1 MWHDT
6 SSLNTHTTNI
16 TNMIEFI
23 VRIFESVP
31 HSVTTILIA
40 ALPVAELRGAIP
52 IAIYVYG
59 MDPWMAYILGV
70 IGNMLPVVP
79 LLLFLE
85 SVSNYLRRW
94 VFWDVFFN
102 WLFTRT
108 YHRHNAKFERYGTIA
123 LCMFVAVPL
132 PVTGAWTGCAAAF
145 VFGIQFR
152 HALIAVLAGVMLA
165 GIIVTSASM
174 GMLNLLKLEIW

>member
-1 MWHDT
+1 
-6 SSLNTHTTNI
+6 
-16 TNMIEFI
+16 MIDAI
-23 VRIFESVP
+23 IRLFESIP
-31 HSVTTILIA
+31 HPVATMLMA
-40 ALPVAELRGAIP
+40 ALPVGELRVAIP
-52 IAIYVYG
+52 VAIGVYD
-59 MDPWMAYILGV
+59 MDPLTAYIAAV

-108 YHRHNAKFERYGTIA
+108 YHRHNGKFEKYGTIA
-123 LCMFVAVPL
+123 LLFFVAIPL

-152 HALIAVLAGVMLA
+152 HAFLAILGGVMLA
-165 GIIVTSASM
+165 GIIVTSIVLGGVGILDLM
-174 GMLNLLKLEIW
+174 

>member
-1 MWHDT
+1 MIDA
-6 SSLNTHTTNI
+6 I
-16 TNMIEFI
+16 TGL
-23 VRIFESVP
+23 FESVP
-31 HSVTTILIA
+31 PSVATILMA
-40 ALPVAELRGAIP
+40 ALPVGELRVAIP
-52 IAIYVYG
+52 VAIGVYG
-59 MDPWMAYILGV
+59 MDPLTAYVLAV

-108 YHRHNAKFERYGTIA
+108 YHRHNRKFEKYGTIA
-123 LCMFVAVPL
+123 LLFFVAIPL

-152 HALIAVLAGVMLA
+152 HAFLAILGGVMLA
-165 GIIVTSASM
+165 GIIVTSIVL
-174 GMLNLLKLEIW
+174 GGVGILDLL

>member
-1 MWHDT
+1 MIDA
-6 SSLNTHTTNI
+6 I
-16 TNMIEFI
+16 T
-23 VRIFESVP
+23 RLFESIP
-31 HSVTTILIA
+31 H
-40 ALPVAELRGAIP
+40 PVATALMAAMPVGELRVAIP
-52 IAIYVYG
+52 VAIGVYG
-59 MDPWMAYILGV
+59 MDPLTAYIVAV
-70 IGNMLPVVP
+70 IGNMLPVIP

-108 YHRHNAKFERYGTIA
+108 YHRHNGKFERYGTIA
-123 LCMFVAVPL
+123 LLFFVAIPL

-152 HALIAVLAGVMLA
+152 HAFLAILGGVMLA
-165 GIIVTSASM
+165 GIIVTSIVL
-174 GMLNLLKLEIW
+174 GGLGILDLL

>member
-1 MWHDT
+1 
-6 SSLNTHTTNI
+6 
-16 TNMIEFI
+16 MIDAI
-23 VRIFESVP
+23 IRLCESVP
-31 HSVTTILIA
+31 HLVATALLA
-40 ALPVAELRGAIP
+40 ALPVGELRVAIP
-52 IAIYVYG
+52 VAIGVYG
-59 MDPWMAYILGV
+59 MDPLTAYIVAV
-70 IGNMLPVVP
+70 IGNMLPVIP

-108 YHRHNAKFERYGTIA
+108 YHRHNGKFERYGIIA
-123 LCMFVAVPL
+123 LLFFVAIPL

-152 HALIAVLAGVMLA
+152 HAFLAILGGVMIA
-165 GIIVTSASM
+165 GILVTSIVLGGA
-174 GMLNLLKLEIW
+174 GILDLL

>member
-1 MWHDT
+1 MFGF
-6 SSLNTHTTNI
+6 LINFLMTHFSNI
-16 TNMIEFI
+16 HNRFI
-23 VRIFESVP
+23 
-31 HSVTTILIA
+31 
-40 ALPVAELRGAIP
+40 G
-52 IAIYVYG
+52 VYG
-59 MDPWMAYILGV
+59 MDLSTTYLVAV

-108 YHRHNAKFERYGTIA
+108 YRRHNGKFEKYGTIA
-123 LCMFVAVPL
+123 LLLFVAIPL

-145 VFGIQFR
+145 VFGIQFK
-152 HALIAVLAGVMLA
+152 HAFLAILGGVVLAGILVTSVVLGGA
-165 GIIVTSASM
+165 GI
-174 GMLNLLKLEIW
+174 LDLL

>member
-1 MWHDT
+1 MIDA
-6 SSLNTHTTNI
+6 I
-16 TNMIEFI
+16 TGLL
-23 VRIFESVP
+23 ESVP
-31 HSVTTILIA
+31 PAVATILMA
-40 ALPVAELRGAIP
+40 ALPIGELRVAIP
-52 IAIYVYG
+52 VAIGVYG
-59 MDPWMAYILGV
+59 MDPLTAYVLAV

-108 YHRHNAKFERYGTIA
+108 YRRHNGKFEKYGTIA
-123 LCMFVAVPL
+123 LLLFVAIPL

-145 VFGIQFR
+145 VFGIQFK
-152 HALIAVLAGVMLA
+152 HAFLAILGGVVLAGIL
-165 GIIVTSASM
+165 VTSVVL
-174 GMLNLLKLEIW
+174 GGVGILDLL

>member
-1 MWHDT
+1 MIDA
-6 SSLNTHTTNI
+6 I
-16 TNMIEFI
+16 TGL
-23 VRIFESVP
+23 FESVP
-31 HSVTTILIA
+31 PSFATMLMA
-40 ALPVAELRGAIP
+40 ALPVGELRVAIP
-52 IAIYVYG
+52 VAIGVYG
-59 MDPWMAYILGV
+59 MDPLTAYVLAV

-123 LCMFVAVPL
+123 LLLFVAVPL

-152 HALIAVLAGVMLA
+152 HAFIAILAGVMLA
-165 GIIVTSASM
+165 GIIVTSITLGGM
-174 GMLNLLKLEIW
+174 GLLNLF

>member
-1 MWHDT
+1 
-6 SSLNTHTTNI
+6 
-16 TNMIEFI
+16 MIDAI
-23 VRIFESVP
+23 ARLFESIP
-31 HSVTTILIA
+31 PSVATMLMA
-40 ALPVAELRGAIP
+40 ALPVGELRVAIP
-52 IAIYVYG
+52 VAIGVYG
-59 MDPWMAYILGV
+59 MDPLTAYVLSV

-108 YHRHNAKFERYGTIA
+108 YRRHNGQFEKYGTIA
-123 LCMFVAVPL
+123 LLLFVAIPL

-145 VFGIQFR
+145 VFGIQFK
-152 HALIAVLAGVMLA
+152 HAFLAILGGVVLAGIL
-165 GIIVTSASM
+165 VTSVVL
-174 GMLNLLKLEIW
+174 GGVGILDLL

>member
-1 MWHDT
+1 
-6 SSLNTHTTNI
+6 
-16 TNMIEFI
+16 MIDAI
-23 VRIFESVP
+23 IGLFESVP
-31 HSVTTILIA
+31 YPVATALLAAMPVGELRVAIPVAIGVYDMDPLTAYIA
-40 ALPVAELRGAIP
+40 A
-52 IAIYVYG
+52 
-59 MDPWMAYILGV
+59 V
-70 IGNMLPVVP
+70 IGNMLPVIP

-108 YHRHNAKFERYGTIA
+108 YHRHNGKFERYGTIA
-123 LCMFVAVPL
+123 LLFFVAIPL

-152 HALIAVLAGVMLA
+152 HAFLAILGGVMLA
-165 GIIVTSASM
+165 GIIVTSIVL
-174 GMLNLLKLEIW
+174 GGVGILDLL

>member
-1 MWHDT
+1 MID
-6 SSLNTHTTNI
+6 SLVAI
-16 TNMIEFI
+16 L
-23 VRIFESVP
+23 ESVP
-31 HSVTTILIA
+31 HPVATMLIA
-40 ALPVAELRGAIP
+40 SMPVAELRGAIP
-52 IAIYVYG
+52 VAIGVYG
-59 MDPWMAYILGV
+59 MDPLTAYTLAV
-70 IGNMLPVVP
+70 IGNMMPVVP

-108 YHRHNAKFERYGTIA
+108 YHRHNAGLERYGTIA
-123 LCMFVAVPL
+123 LLLFVAIPL

-152 HALIAVLAGVMLA
+152 HALAAIVGGVMLA
-165 GIIVTSASM
+165 GVIVTAATLA
-174 GMLNLLKLEIW
+174 GIGFFGLL

>member
-1 MWHDT
+1 
-6 SSLNTHTTNI
+6 
-16 TNMIEFI
+16 MIDAI
-23 VRIFESVP
+23 IRLFESVP
-31 HSVTTILIA
+31 PSVATVLMA
-40 ALPVAELRGAIP
+40 ALPVGELRVAIP
-52 IAIYVYG
+52 VAIGVYG
-59 MDPWMAYILGV
+59 MDPLTAYVLAV

-108 YHRHNAKFERYGTIA
+108 YHRNNGQFEKYGTIA
-123 LCMFVAVPL
+123 LLFFVAIPL

-145 VFGIQFR
+145 VFGIQFK
-152 HALIAVLAGVMLA
+152 HAFLAILGGVMLA
-165 GIIVTSASM
+165 GIIVTSIVLGGM
-174 GMLNLLKLEIW
+174 GILDHT

>member
-1 MWHDT
+1 MIDA
-6 SSLNTHTTNI
+6 I
-16 TNMIEFI
+16 T
-23 VRIFESVP
+23 RLFESIP
-31 HSVTTILIA
+31 H
-40 ALPVAELRGAIP
+40 PVATMLMAAMPVGELRVAIP
-52 IAIYVYG
+52 VAIGVYG
-59 MDPWMAYILGV
+59 MDPLTAYIAAV

-108 YHRHNAKFERYGTIA
+108 YHRHNGKFEKYGTIA
-123 LCMFVAVPL
+123 LLLFVAIPL

-152 HALIAVLAGVMLA
+152 HAFLAILGGVMLA
-165 GIIVTSASM
+165 GIIVTSIVL
-174 GMLNLLKLEIW
+174 GGVGLLDLL

>member
-1 MWHDT
+1 MIDA
-6 SSLNTHTTNI
+6 I
-16 TNMIEFI
+16 TGL
-23 VRIFESVP
+23 FESVP
-31 HSVTTILIA
+31 PPVATALLA
-40 ALPVAELRGAIP
+40 ALPVGELRVAIP
-52 IAIYVYG
+52 VAIGVYG
-59 MDPWMAYILGV
+59 MDPLTAYIVAV

-108 YHRHNAKFERYGTIA
+108 YHRHNEKFERYGTIA
-123 LCMFVAVPL
+123 LLFFVAIPL

-152 HALIAVLAGVMLA
+152 HAFLAILGGVMLA
-165 GIIVTSASM
+165 GIIVTSIVL
-174 GMLNLLKLEIW
+174 GGVGLLDLL

>member
-1 MWHDT
+1 
-6 SSLNTHTTNI
+6 
-16 TNMIEFI
+16 MIDAIIGLFG
-23 VRIFESVP
+23 SVP
-31 HSVTTILIA
+31 H
-40 ALPVAELRGAIP
+40 PVATALLAAMPVGELRVAIP
-52 IAIYVYG
+52 VAIGVYG
-59 MDPWMAYILGV
+59 MDPLTAYIVAV

-108 YHRHNAKFERYGTIA
+108 YHRHNGKFERYGTIA
-123 LCMFVAVPL
+123 LLFFVAIPL

-152 HALIAVLAGVMLA
+152 HAFLAILGGVMLA
-165 GIIVTSASM
+165 GLIVTSIVL
-174 GMLNLLKLEIW
+174 GGVGILDLL

>member
-1 MWHDT
+1 MIDT
-6 SSLNTHTTNI
+6 IIGL
-16 TNMIEFI
+16 
-23 VRIFESVP
+23 FESIP
-31 HSVTTILIA
+31 HPVATVFLA
-40 ALPVAELRGAIP
+40 ALPVGELRVAIP
-52 IAIYVYG
+52 VAIGVYG
-59 MDPWMAYILGV
+59 MNPLTAYILAV

-85 SVSNYLRRW
+85 SVSKYLRRW

-108 YHRHNAKFERYGTIA
+108 YRRHNGKFERYGSIA
-123 LCMFVAVPL
+123 LLFFVAIPL

-152 HALIAVLAGVMLA
+152 HAFLAILGGVMLA
-165 GIIVTSASM
+165 GILVTSIVL
-174 GMLNLLKLEIW
+174 GGVGILDLL

>member
-1 MWHDT
+1 
-6 SSLNTHTTNI
+6 
-16 TNMIEFI
+16 MIDAI
-23 VRIFESVP
+23 IRLFESIP
-31 HSVTTILIA
+31 HPVATMLMA
-40 ALPVAELRGAIP
+40 ALPVGELRVAIP
-52 IAIYVYG
+52 VAIGVYG
-59 MDPWMAYILGV
+59 MDPLTAYIAAV

-108 YHRHNAKFERYGTIA
+108 YHRHNGKFERYGTIA
-123 LCMFVAVPL
+123 LLFFVAIPL

-152 HALIAVLAGVMLA
+152 HAFLAILGGVMLA
-165 GIIVTSASM
+165 GIVVTSIVL
-174 GMLNLLKLEIW
+174 GGVGILDHL